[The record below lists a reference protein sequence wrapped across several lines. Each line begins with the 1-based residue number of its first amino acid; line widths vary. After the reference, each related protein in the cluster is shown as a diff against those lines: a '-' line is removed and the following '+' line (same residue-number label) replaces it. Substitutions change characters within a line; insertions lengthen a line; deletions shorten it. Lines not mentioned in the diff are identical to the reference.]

1 MKFSHNAII
10 SQSPELEE
18 EPDLSLHAEIAELEA
33 YHENRLPPVHMKQ
46 IQRHLVLCPEC
57 LGLLLDLVAFLEAEP
72 QAALSEEELNAAWS
86 MLQSS
91 LRKDDLETMPAPR
104 LPVWKTGG

>member
-1 MKFSHNAII
+1 MKLSHSAII

-18 EPDLSLHAEIAELEA
+18 GTDLSLHASIADLEA
-33 YHENRLPPVHMKQ
+33 YHESRLSPVHMKQ
-46 IQRHLVLCPEC
+46 IQRHLVLCSEC

-72 QAALSEEELNAAWS
+72 QAALSEGELNAAWS

-91 LRKDDLETMPAPR
+91 LQKDDLETMLAPR